1 MLKLENITISRRL
14 ESVSLEFQAGQMVC
28 LLGAN
33 GAGKSSLLSAVS
45 GLLTCASGQII
56 ISDKDIAAYSLSQL
70 ASFRCYQEQQSIS
83 HFELTVEDALSFFS
97 ANTDL
102 PERLDAALEIGQF
115 AKRKL
120 NTLSGGESRRVHI
133 ARVLLQI
140 WPAIIEGRGLI
151 LLDEPIQGLDFKHQH
166 LIFKLLKEFTT
177 AGNLVLLSHHDLNLA
192 HRYSDR
198 VILMLQ
204 GKVIANGDVD
214 SVMNKAFLEQAFGCK
229 IDSIEDQSNNRLF
242 QSYL

>member
-1 MLKLENITISRRL
+1 MLKLENITVTRRL
-14 ESVSLEFQAGQMVC
+14 ESVSLELQAGQMVC

-33 GAGKSSLLSAVS
+33 GAGKSSLLSVVS
-45 GLLTCASGQII
+45 GLLHTTSGLTMIN
-56 ISDKDIAAYSLSQL
+56 DKDINAYSASHL

-97 ANTDL
+97 TTTEI
-102 PERLDAALEIGQF
+102 PERLDKALEISQF

-140 WPAIIEGRGLI
+140 WPAIINGTGLI

-166 LIFKLLKEFTT
+166 LIFKLLQEFAS

-192 HRYSDR
+192 NRYSDR
-198 VILMLQ
+198 VLLMLD
-204 GKVIANGDVD
+204 GKVIANGAPNAE
-214 SVMNKAFLEQAFGCK
+214 MNKTFLEQAFGCK
-229 IDSIEDQSNNRLF
+229 IDCIEDQFNNRLF